1 MPQQRFSSFYNF
13 IKRSDGLDD
22 NGAKKKKI
30 VMRFIDATITLRA
43 VTVNLQD
50 IKNIFF
56 AQEIK
61 YALLFIHRVEQ

>member
-1 MPQQRFSSFYNF
+1 MPQQRLPFFYNF
-13 IKRSDGLDD
+13 IKRSDSLDD
-22 NGAKKKKI
+22 NGAKKKI